1 MSDGEK
7 SQGLISS
14 VRALIAQSLTLLL
27 TRSELAA
34 LELQETRERWIRW
47 AALGLVAVVL
57 LLAALLTLSLW
68 VAAVFW
74 DGPRGVALGL
84 LALGYGA
91 VGVALGL
98 LVRREVASSPP
109 LLAQTRFEL
118 EKDREALRNRSR
130 EAGND
135 SG

>member
-14 VRALIAQSLTLLL
+14 VRALIAQTLALLL
-27 TRSELAA
+27 TRGELAA
-34 LELQETRERWIRW
+34 LELQETRDRCVRW
-47 AALGLVAVVL
+47 AALGLIAAVL
-57 LLAALLTLSLW
+57 LLAALVTLSLW

-84 LALGYGA
+84 LAVSYGA
-91 VGVALGL
+91 VGVALGY

-109 LLAQTRFEL
+109 LLAQTRVEL

-130 EAGND
+130 EAGDD